1 MIFLV
6 MGVSGSGKTTVG
18 RMLAEKLALPFY
30 DADDFHLPEN
40 VDKMSRGIP
49 LTDTDR
55 QQWLEQLAS
64 DIQQWKSEGGA
75 VVACSALKERYRK
88 VLEPTVETDIIWVY
102 LEGSRELIEERIT
115 ARTNHFMPPALLD
128 SQFEALEK
136 PAYGIHVNI
145 SSPPGVLVQQ
155 ILKKLENMTPLSEFG
170 IIGLGVMGKSLALNL
185 AGKGVNISIYNRHVA
200 GLEEDIAKNIIAENQ
215 EVANMTGFDDLAEF
229 VQSLD
234 RPRKILIM
242 IAAGA
247 VDYQIDSLIPLLEEG
262 DVLID
267 GGNSFFK
274 DTARRTKRL
283 TEKGIHFVGVGISG
297 GEEGALKGPSIM
309 PGGPKQGYDFIAG
322 YLEKIAAKDRN
333 GKACTTYVGP
343 EGSGHFIKMVHN
355 SIEYAEMQV
364 LAESYYLL
372 RFLLGLP
379 AERIATIFSEWNSSG
394 LGSYLLEITIDIL
407 KKKEGEELLLDK
419 ILDQAEQKGTGGW
432 SVGAALEHGVPYGPL
447 TEAVMARALS
457 SMKKQRVQAA
467 KLYGHE
473 LHQKG
478 DDAASFVDRLKNAYQ
493 ASRII
498 NHEIGF
504 NLMQQV
510 SDQRNWNLNMSEI
523 SRIWTNGCII
533 RSQLMEELEEIFQT
547 ESSILT
553 APSVVSYMK
562 DYQQDFASTVGGGLL
577 HGVALP
583 VMSSALNYYLGF
595 ITADSSAN
603 LIQAQRDYFGAHTY
617 QRIDK
622 PEDQYFHT
630 IW

>member
-6 MGVSGSGKTTVG
+6 MGVSGSGKTTIG
-18 RMLAEKLALPFY
+18 RLLAEKLALPFY
-30 DADDFHLPEN
+30 DADDFHPAEN
-40 VDKMSRGIP
+40 VSKMSRGIP
-49 LTDTDR
+49 LTDADR
-55 QQWLEQLAS
+55 QQWLEQMAT
-64 DIQQWKSEGGA
+64 DIQRWKSEGGA
-75 VVACSALKERYRK
+75 VLACSALKEQYRK
-88 VLEPTVETDIIWVY
+88 ILEPTVETDIIWVY
-102 LEGSRELIEERIT
+102 LEGSRQLIEERIG
-115 ARTNHFMPPALLD
+115 ARNNHFMPPTLLD
-128 SQFEALEK
+128 SQFEALEE

-145 SSPPGVLVQQ
+145 SSPPPELVEQ
-155 ILKKLENMTPLSEFG
+155 ILEKLENMTPLSEFG

-185 AGKGVNISIYNRHVA
+185 AGKGVNLSIYNRHVTDV
-200 GLEEDIAKNIIAENQ
+200 EENIAKNIIAQSPDLTN
-215 EVANMTGFDDLAEF
+215 VAGFDDLEEF
-229 VQSLD
+229 IQSLE

-267 GGNSFFK
+267 GGNSFYK

-283 TEKGIHFVGVGISG
+283 AEKGIHFVGVGISG

-309 PGGPKQGYDFIAG
+309 PGGPKQGYEHIAG
-322 YLEKIAAKDRN
+322 YLEKIAAQDRN

-355 SIEYAEMQV
+355 GIEYAEMQV
-364 LAESYYLL
+364 LAESYYLM
-372 RFLLGLP
+372 RFMLGLP
-379 AERIATIFSEWNSSG
+379 AEKVAGIFSEWHADG
-394 LGSYLLEITIDIL
+394 LGSYLLEITINIL
-407 KKKEGEELLLDK
+407 RRKEEGELLLDK

-432 SVGAALEHGVPYGPL
+432 SVGAALEHVVPYGPL

-457 SMKKQRVQAA
+457 AMKKRRVEAA

-473 LHQKG
+473 LHQKS
-478 DDAASFVDRLKNAYQ
+478 DDAARFVDQLKGAYQ

-510 SDQRNWNLNMSEI
+510 SDQHNWDLNMSEI
-523 SRIWTNGCII
+523 ARIWTNGCII
-533 RSQLMEELEEIFQT
+533 RSELMEELEEVFKT
-547 ESSILT
+547 EKSILT
-553 APSVVSYMK
+553 AASIVSYMQEC
-562 DYQQDFASTVGGGLL
+562 QQDFASTIGQGLL
-577 HGVALP
+577 HGIALP
-583 VMSSALNYYLGF
+583 VMSSALNYYLGY
-595 ITADSSAN
+595 ITADSPAN

-617 QRIDK
+617 RRIDK
-622 PEDQYFHT
+622 PEDEYFHT